1 MPQILPLNSM
11 HLIVIQIYSGKY
23 NTKFDISMYFYILLN
38 EHFWNEIG
46 WLLFMVH
53 QSYADIYE
61 IDGNNCFLALSLS
74 LSLHLFTFKCGKID
88 HLTQTFLSWTSANF
102 AYIIIDIFFTL
113 TRAFIGNFISMPI
126 RYVPTR
132 IWIQY
137 KIVDYNGIIFAVF
150 PVNHFCSKS
159 SHYVEEEEDK
169 ICCLESCRSFLSKCV
184 S

>member
-1 MPQILPLNSM
+1 MYFCISKWIFLKWNSM
-11 HLIVIQIYSGKY
+11 TIVYGASKLRWHL
-23 NTKFDISMYFYILLN
+23 
-38 EHFWNEIG
+38 WNR
-46 WLLFMVH
+46 WKQLF
-53 QSYADIYE
+53 
-61 IDGNNCFLALSLS
+61 LSLIIIS
-74 LSLHLFTFKCGKID
+74 FIASFFTFKCGKID

-132 IWIQY
+132 IWIKY

-169 ICCLESCRSFLSKCV
+169 ICCLESCRSFWVNASLNYNWKMLV
-184 S
+184 LHNLIAMFKY

>member
-1 MPQILPLNSM
+1 
-11 HLIVIQIYSGKY
+11 
-23 NTKFDISMYFYILLN
+23 MYFDKWIFLK
-38 EHFWNEIG
+38 WNRITIVYDASKLC
-46 WLLFMVH
+46 WHLWNSWKQLF
-53 QSYADIYE
+53 
-61 IDGNNCFLALSLS
+61 LSFIIIS
-74 LSLHLFTFKCGKID
+74 FTASFFTFKCGKID

-132 IWIQY
+132 IRIKY
-137 KIVDYNGIIFAVF
+137 KIIDYNGIIFAVF

-169 ICCLESCRSFLSKCV
+169 ICCLESCRIFWVNASLNYNWKMLVLNNLIAMFKYLMLIFNG
-184 S
+184 